1 MFIDHLQNTRT
12 KWWDLFDTESNY
24 IDHNVANIFS
34 TTLIRWL
41 KEFHALLKKV
51 VWKFGVNLHAWRPF
65 FICHLRNTG
74 WLSSHQNIW
83 GWNDK
88 KCWKLKYQKRRAKNW
103 KGSFFG
109 KNCEIS
115 CFSNRR
121 HNLTNL
127 SIKKSAFFLWL
138 SLLLSELITVTISF
152 LVLFYLSWYLCFKS
166 RLYYTLIL

>member
-24 IDHNVANIFS
+24 IDRMPPISSVRPWSGDWKSSMLCWRKLFASLELTSMLEGHSLSVTWETPDGCLHTRISGAEMTKNVENWN
-34 TTLIRWL
+34 TKKGEL
-41 KEFHALLKKV
+41 KTEKV
-51 VWKFGVNLHAWRPF
+51 V
-65 FICHLRNTG
+65 
-74 WLSSHQNIW
+74 
-83 GWNDK
+83 
-88 KCWKLKYQKRRAKNW
+88 
-103 KGSFFG
+103 FFG

-115 CFSNRR
+115 FFSNRR

-152 LVLFYLSWYLCFKS
+152 LILFYLSWHLCFKS